1 MFVHPQRILSPP
13 PNNEWIC
20 WLFLVVFFAKFAQ
33 FYFYE
38 ARQSKRF
45 CTLMILFICRLFAQF
60 AQVYFY
66 EARRSKRFCTQTMM
80 DDGWACGVYRLM
92 VVRAVA
98 ALRRCGVD
106 KQPTSQPTAQP
117 TTVSE

>member
-80 DDGWACGVYRLM
+80 DYGWMGVWSIQADGGESRCG
-92 VVRAVA
+92 VA
-98 ALRRCGVD
+98 ALRC
-106 KQPTSQPTAQP
+106 
-117 TTVSE
+117 